1 MRELVLEELLDKVKN
16 RFLLTVAA
24 ARRAR
29 QLKEGAKPLID
40 MAENE
45 PPVIVALD
53 EILEDKIR
61 IEIGDSQQTALQEV
75 DLKKLIIKE
84 PEVIKP
90 KEEAKKAEKEKAEKK
105 PAKKTASTAK
115 KTKSTGKK
123 KKSRSMAA

>member
-1 MRELVLEELLDKVKN
+1 MRELVLEELLDKVRN

-29 QLKEGAKPLID
+29 QIRDGAKVLID
-40 MAENE
+40 APDGE

-61 IEIGDSQQTALQEV
+61 IEVGEYKQTALQEI
-75 DLKKLIIKE
+75 DLKKLVIKE
-84 PEVIKP
+84 PEVIRA
-90 KEEAKKAEKEKAEKK
+90 KEESKKTEKEKAEKK
-105 PAKKTASTAK
+105 PVKKTTAK
-115 KTKSTGKK
+115 KVKTGKKK

>member
-29 QLKEGAKPLID
+29 QIRDGAKVLID
-40 MAENE
+40 APEGE

-61 IEIGDSQQTALQEV
+61 IEVGEYKQTALQEI
-75 DLKKLIIKE
+75 DLKKLVIKE
-84 PEVIKP
+84 PEVIKA
-90 KEEAKKAEKEKAEKK
+90 KEESKKAEKEKAEKK
-105 PAKKTASTAK
+105 PAKKTTAK
-115 KTKSTGKK
+115 KGKAVKKK

>member
-29 QLKEGAKPLID
+29 QLKDGAKPLID
-40 MAENE
+40 APDNE
-45 PPVIVALD
+45 PAVIVALD

-61 IEIGDSQQTALQEV
+61 IEVGDSKQTALGEV
-75 DLKKLIIKE
+75 DLKKLVIKE
-84 PEVIKP
+84 PEIIKP
-90 KEEAKKAEKEKAEKK
+90 KEESKKAEKEKADKK
-105 PAKKTASTAK
+105 PVKKTTAK
-115 KTKSTGKK
+115 KTKTSSKK

>member
-61 IEIGDSQQTALQEV
+61 IEIGDSKQTALQEV
-75 DLKKLIIKE
+75 DLKKLIIRE

-90 KEEAKKAEKEKAEKK
+90 KEEVKKAEKK
-105 PAKKTASTAK
+105 PVKKATTAK
-115 KTKSTGKK
+115 KTKATSKK